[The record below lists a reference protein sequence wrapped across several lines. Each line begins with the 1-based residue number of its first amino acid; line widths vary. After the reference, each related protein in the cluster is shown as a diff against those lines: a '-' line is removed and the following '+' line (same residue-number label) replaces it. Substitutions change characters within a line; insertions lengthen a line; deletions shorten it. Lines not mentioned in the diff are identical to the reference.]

1 MVLAR
6 PWTFSPVLHDLLFSS
21 TKLASPEPQPCPHDK
36 PNCPLGRL
44 WLCPTQVVDTWHRD
58 RRAVG
63 PDRWRAAG
71 LLRQRQ
77 PNGQVEARPIKD
89 LPRTEFGQTRLRHRA
104 AQGQR
109 VGGEP
114 YCLET
119 GCLAALPGGGGEHTD
134 QVVLRLEHQR
144 DVGEIEPP
152 RSFKKHGKQLWQTRF
167 EFCIGYAVAFEAIE
181 IMCGNRSEIVC
192 ASHAPGEPHSVEEE
206 RTLPEGCLFAGE
218 DLRLKKVAVP
228 GRVLIAAKQVAAAR
242 GNGPGRR
249 IVTQRQIFVAHA
261 RPVDEMRAVRLGD
274 GVERTGF
281 DYGRQIDFGGE
292 GAFRIDRAGRVSSD
306 IHGSLLELETGPL
319 LRGSR

>member
-119 GCLAALPGGGGEHTD
+119 GCLAALPGGGGSEHAD

-144 DVGEIEPP
+144 NVSEIKPP
-152 RSFKKHGKQLWQTRF
+152 CRFEKRGKQLWQTRF
-167 EFCIGYAVAFEAIE
+167 EFCIGHAVAFEAIE
-181 IMCGNRSEIVC
+181 IMRGDRSEIVRTN
-192 ASHAPGEPHSVEEE
+192 HTPGKPDGIDEE
-206 RTLPEGCLFAGE
+206 RSLPERCPFTGE
-218 DLRLKKVAVP
+218 DLRFKKVAEL
-228 GRVLIAAKQVAAAR
+228 GCVLIAAEQVAAAR
-242 GNGPGRR
+242 G
-249 IVTQRQIFVAHA
+249 
-261 RPVDEMRAVRLGD
+261 
-274 GVERTGF
+274 
-281 DYGRQIDFGGE
+281 
-292 GAFRIDRAGRVSSD
+292 
-306 IHGSLLELETGPL
+306 
-319 LRGSR
+319 